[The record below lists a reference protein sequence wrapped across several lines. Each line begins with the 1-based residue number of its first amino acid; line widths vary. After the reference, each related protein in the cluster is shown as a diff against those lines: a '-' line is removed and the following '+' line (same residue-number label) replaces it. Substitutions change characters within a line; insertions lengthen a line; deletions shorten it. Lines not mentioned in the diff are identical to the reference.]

1 MKLGLV
7 IFDYIM
13 LYYKILHFVE
23 DSDYDVLAPSCKAL
37 HDEGATQSGNYKL
50 SVSSDVEHYY
60 CHSSKQAL
68 SISPSVLPSVH
79 PSIYSTAVVFY
90 EVVNHLYITDGGI

>member
-13 LYYKILHFVE
+13 LYYNILHFVE

-50 SVSSDVEHYY
+50 SMSSDVEDYY
-60 CHSSKQAL
+60 CHSSKQA
-68 SISPSVLPSVH
+68 SIPSVH